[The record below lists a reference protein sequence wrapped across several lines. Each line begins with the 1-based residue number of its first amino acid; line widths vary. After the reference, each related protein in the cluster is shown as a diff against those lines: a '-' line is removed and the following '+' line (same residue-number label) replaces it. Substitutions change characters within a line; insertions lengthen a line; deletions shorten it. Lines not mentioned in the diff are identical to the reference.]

1 MSYQNTEIPLKE
13 IIKVFKQI
21 NVKDILSI
29 AKNIQKRL
37 TTDKSLILKGNT
49 NKYKLVTQADIE
61 IQKLLLD
68 YFDNSSL
75 KGTYKVFAEE
85 TIQNNNNSKN
95 TSWKLIIDP
104 LDGTS
109 SFKKQNKMWGVM
121 VGAIDNKGI
130 LRYSW
135 NLISTGEIY
144 TSGYKGSQKIS
155 FKNKIAKEKLI
166 TIDVYDYGSFLSNK
180 FKDAFKINFNIE
192 NDKIVQTSYP
202 AAVWAG
208 YKLFTNCLDGLL
220 WLPSNKG
227 KKSYPGYDLIFL
239 GALLDKGYNVIIGK
253 TDTKN
258 CMIVVAPVIED
269 AEKLY
274 KVGLDLLPADKKI
287 KMEKLVNT
295 LNIDI

>member
-1 MSYQNTEIPLKE
+1 MSYQNTKIPLKE

-29 AKNIQKRL
+29 AKDIQKQL
-37 TTDKSLILKGNT
+37 VTNEGLILKGNK
-49 NKYKLVTQADIE
+49 NEYKLVTQADIE

-75 KGTYKVFAEE
+75 KGTYKVIAEE

-109 SFKKQNKMWGVM
+109 SFKKQNEMWGVM
-121 VGAIDNKGI
+121 IGACDNKGI

-144 TSGYKGSQKIS
+144 TSGYKRSQKMS
-155 FKNKIAKEKLI
+155 FKNIISNEKLI
-166 TIDVYDYGSFLSNK
+166 TIDVYDYDSSLSNN
-180 FKDAFKINFNIE
+180 FKDAFKTNFNIG
-192 NDKIVQTSYP
+192 NDKIVQISYP
-202 AAVWAG
+202 AAIWAG
-208 YKLFTNCLDGLL
+208 YKLFTNSLDALL

-239 GALLDKGYNVIIGK
+239 GALLDNGYSVIIGK
-253 TDTKN
+253 TSSN
-258 CMIVVAPVIED
+258 NSMIVVAPVIED

-274 KVGLDLLPADKKI
+274 KVGLDLLPADKKNG
-287 KMEKLVNT
+287 MEKFVNT
-295 LNIDI
+295 LNITD

>member
-1 MSYQNTEIPLKE
+1 MSYQNTEIPLNE

-29 AKNIQKRL
+29 AKDIQKRL
-37 TTDKSLILKGNT
+37 IRDESLILKGNK
-49 NKYKLVTQADIE
+49 NEYKLVTQADIE

-75 KGTYKVFAEE
+75 KGTYQVIAEE

-109 SFKKQNKMWGVM
+109 SFKKQNGMWGVM
-121 VGAIDNKGI
+121 VGACDNKGI

-144 TSGYKGSQKIS
+144 TSGYKRSQKIS
-155 FKNKIAKEKLI
+155 FKNKSAEEKLI
-166 TIDVYDYGSFLSNK
+166 TIDVYDYDSSLSNK
-180 FKDAFKINFNIE
+180 FKDTFKTNFNIE
-192 NDKIVQTSYP
+192 NDGIVQTSYP
-202 AAVWAG
+202 SAIWTG
-208 YKLFTNCLDGLL
+208 YKLFTNYLDGLL

-239 GALLDKGYNVIIGK
+239 GALQDIGYSVIIGK
-253 TDTKN
+253 TDIEN
-258 CMIVVAPVIED
+258 SMIVVAPTIED

-274 KVGLDLLPADKKI
+274 KVGLDLLPADKKN
-287 KMEKLVNT
+287 KMEKFINT
-295 LNIDI
+295 LNIAN

>member
-1 MSYQNTEIPLKE
+1 MSYQNSEFPLKE

-21 NVKDILSI
+21 NVKDILSM
-29 AKNIQKRL
+29 AKDIQKRL
-37 TTDKSLILKGNT
+37 VADESLILKGNK
-49 NKYKLVTQADIE
+49 NEYKLVTQADIQ

-75 KGTYKVFAEE
+75 KGTYKVIAEE

-109 SFKKQNKMWGVM
+109 SFKKQNEMWGIM
-121 VGAIDNKGI
+121 IGACDNKGI

-144 TSGYKGSQKIS
+144 TSGYKKSKKMS
-155 FKNKIAKEKLI
+155 FKNKIAKEKSI
-166 TIDVYDYGSFLSNK
+166 SIDVYDYGSSLSSR
-180 FKDAFKINFNIE
+180 FKDIFKSNFNVVKYQI
-192 NDKIVQTSYP
+192 IQTSYP
-202 AAVWAG
+202 AAIWAG
-208 YKLFTNCLDGLL
+208 YKLFNNCLDGLL

-227 KKSYPGYDLIFL
+227 KKSYPEYDLIFL
-239 GALLDKGYNVIIGK
+239 GALLDKGYSVIIGK
-253 TDTKN
+253 TRIKN
-258 CMIVVAPVIED
+258 SMIVVAPVIED

-274 KVGLDLLPADKKI
+274 KVGLDLLPADKKMKKFI
-287 KMEKLVNT
+287 NT
-295 LNIDI
+295 LDIAD